1 VARQGRQAKQ
11 SALDPSDLLPLIN
24 KAWETH
30 VTPARIVAAF
40 VATGLVI
47 GNSAANTQAREDA
60 QAIVLNAAPDS
71 KNLLRINKK
80 RERKEDNDNLPT
92 KKLLFSPDPAIAT
105 RDFLRHLCIT
115 PQGSLE
121 LEVDKPDKKIKVV
134 EGKIATTAEWIN
146 ERAKQR
152 EEKEEKEDKKE
163 EKKVIT
169 IDHRRTFW
177 RENID
182 ELQHQV
188 DWTFRQ
194 AIPQCEDIKQ
204 KANMLIQQTLAA
216 ISAYTPSYLQ
226 TLPNAAIKD
235 QVNIT
240 REKIKGYLAA
250 SNYYSNI

>member
-11 SALDPSDLLPLIN
+11 SALDPSDLLPLIK

-105 RDFLRHLCIT
+105 RDFLGIY
-115 PQGSLE
+115 
-121 LEVDKPDKKIKVV
+121 V
-134 EGKIATTAEWIN
+134 
-146 ERAKQR
+146 
-152 EEKEEKEDKKE
+152 
-163 EKKVIT
+163 
-169 IDHRRTFW
+169 
-177 RENID
+177 
-182 ELQHQV
+182 
-188 DWTFRQ
+188 
-194 AIPQCEDIKQ
+194 
-204 KANMLIQQTLAA
+204 
-216 ISAYTPSYLQ
+216 
-226 TLPNAAIKD
+226 LPPKD
-235 QVNIT
+235 P
-240 REKIKGYLAA
+240 
-250 SNYYSNI
+250 